1 MRTKGLFVMSVLLAA
16 CTTTP
21 VFPPDLTRDIK
32 TDSGVLKAWK
42 EQTSYP
48 SGANFSSHKVQLG
61 GQITQVIW
69 KPEGVVIL
77 AEEQPID
84 KYLGYGPTSVRRGGS
99 FEFAI
104 VFNGLPNADALQ
116 VGNQLAVVGTTDR
129 ARPETIGWMP
139 RVIPHLRAQCLDI
152 WKTQGFE
159 TDTIIYQGSMG
170 YYPLEK
176 RTFCQEEGKGDS
188 LSTGGGQGNQ
198 ATSSTGS

>member
-1 MRTKGLFVMSVLLAA
+1 MRTMGLFAMCVLLAT

-21 VFPPDLTRDIK
+21 VFPPDFTRNIK
-32 TDSGVLKAWK
+32 TDPGVLKAWK

-48 SGANFSSHKVQLG
+48 SDVNFSSHKVQLG
-61 GQITQVIW
+61 GQITQVIR
-69 KPEGVVIL
+69 KPEGIVIL

-84 KYLGYGPTSVRRGGS
+84 KYLGYGPTSVRREGS

-104 VFNGLPNADALQ
+104 VFNGFPDADALQ

-159 TDTIIYQGSMG
+159 TDNITYQGSMG

-176 RTFCQEEGKGDS
+176 RSFCQEEGKGDS
-188 LSTGGGQGNQ
+188 LSTGDGQDNQ
-198 ATSSTGS
+198 DTSSTGS